1 LKKLVPTNII
11 QAVFS
16 VFVFTFLVGLRPVNA
31 SENSI
36 KSISYF
42 IDLENEIFINTL
54 ENQNFEPLN
63 NSLLGFNEPYFWF
76 KIELNQSNNQSPIYF
91 VMNETSVDFLE
102 VYNNG
107 KLVFEGNNEKPI
119 FNPKIE
125 NLPIESSIFYFKVK
139 FHNQV
144 YFDVD
149 VFDKAGYSKS
159 ETFFIFGNGW
169 YYGFA
174 FMVFVVNMFF
184 YLSLKNEP
192 FLSYALFLAVINIGI
207 SFFDGIIDLWVGA
220 EKIEMLVP
228 IVHFTVGFSGYWFA
242 TGFLN
247 LKELYPRARFIA
259 YGLLGLGAIFYIAYF
274 VTGSFAFLA
283 WGDLVTYFVL
293 VIYWFLGLIV
303 IKKHDFAIFFV
314 VGYFLVMMAGLF
326 HITPVNFGLH
336 MFPITFG
343 FVKFGAAFEML
354 ILTYAI
360 TYKVKIMQEENN
372 TIKDE
377 LKTYMLQLFSLE
389 ERMSLEISDG
399 NSTPEIT
406 KKIDELAKEFDLTN
420 REVDVLLCISNQSTN
435 IAIAEELFIS
445 VNTVKYHTRNI
456 YQKLNIKSKGDALDL
471 LKV

>member
-1 LKKLVPTNII
+1 MSKLLPTNII
-11 QAVFS
+11 QSVFS
-16 VFVFTFLVGLRPVNA
+16 VFIFAFFIGVTPVKA
-31 SENSI
+31 DEYSIEGIFYTLDSENKISI
-36 KSISYF
+36 NNI
-42 IDLENEIFINTL
+42 
-54 ENQNFEPLN
+54 ENQNFKDLSN
-63 NSLLGFNEPYFWF
+63 ALLGFNDPYFWF
-76 KIELNQSNNQSPIYF
+76 KVELNQPTSNSSVYF
-91 VMNETSVDFLE
+91 VMNETSVDLLE

-107 KLVFEGNNEKPI
+107 ELVFSGNKEQPT
-119 FNPKIE
+119 FNPRVE
-125 NLPIESSIFYFKVK
+125 GLRIESSTFYFKVK

-144 YFDVD
+144 YFDLD
-149 VFDKAGYSKS
+149 AFNKAEYYKS

-207 SFFDGIIDLWVGA
+207 SFFDGVMNFWIGA
-220 EKIEMLVP
+220 DKIEVLGP
-228 IVHFTVGFSGYWFA
+228 IIHFLVGFAGYWFA

-247 LKELYPRARFIA
+247 LKELHPKAKYLA
-259 YGLLGLGAIFYIAYF
+259 YSFLGVGAVLYVIYYI
-274 VTGSFAFLA
+274 TGSYVFLA
-283 WGDLVTYFVL
+283 WADMVTYLVL
-293 VIYWFLGLIV
+293 VMYWFLGLLV

-314 VGYFLVMMAGLF
+314 VGYFLVMVAGFF
-326 HITPVNFGLH
+326 HITPLNFGLH

-343 FVKFGAAFEML
+343 FVKFGAVFEML

-377 LKTYMLQLFSLE
+377 LKTYMSQLFSLE
-389 ERMSLEISDG
+389 ERISIELEDG
-399 NSTPEIT
+399 EAAPEILH
-406 KKIDELAKEFDLTN
+406 KIDELAKVYDLTN

-435 IAIAEELFIS
+435 SAIAEELFIS

-471 LKV
+471 LKA